1 MTAIPQVHD
10 KVFARGFILTQ
21 HNPAVLSER
30 LIEKPFSKN
39 VNKWTK
45 SFFGPCT
52 LWVDS
57 LLNYA
62 RTRDDRYGVGVMG
75 LCINPFDGLSDNQSI
90 SSALYKALTIS
101 EEKFLDYVDQ
111 LTGAFVIIYREN
123 ADVFVL
129 QDTAATKP
137 IYYHRTDDGIL
148 TATSHISLLQ
158 QIEGLAPDSFA
169 DLVYNDDAY
178 KKDPSRYMPG
188 MITSYRGAL
197 PLTANHA
204 LSVKTGISHR
214 FFPRKALE
222 TRPFDNRV
230 VNEIADIMV
239 TQARMI
245 AALGRPMAL
254 AATGGRDSRVS
265 IATFSGLPNL
275 TYFSFHMPSSGH
287 LSEDV
292 DVARQLAAIEKTR
305 LNVYEL
311 ENYNDKEFRAALKIH
326 SPHSIWPNAALCYIE
341 EFTPDTIHIRSTVS
355 EIGRVFYGN
364 RSAESVSPEG
374 LARIFTRTEFS
385 ANPGVI
391 ETMKNFITI
400 TGFDEAQFFNYNLHD
415 MFYWEHRNSKW
426 QNILCA
432 EAEMATDVF
441 IPFNN
446 RNLLKLFMSVP
457 YPNRQRADIHLAIC
471 DKLKPEFKTVE
482 IV

>member
-1 MTAIPQVHD
+1 MTTIQRIHD
-10 KVFARGFILTQ
+10 RVFARGFVLTQ
-21 HNPAVLSER
+21 LGTAALRER
-30 LIEKPFSKN
+30 LAGKPFSGN
-39 VNKWTK
+39 VNRWTK
-45 SFFGPCT
+45 TFFGPCT

-62 RTRDDRYGVGVMG
+62 STRDNRYGVGVMG

-90 SSALYKALTIS
+90 SMALYEALATS
-101 EEKFLDYVDQ
+101 EERFLDYVDQ
-111 LTGAFVIIYREN
+111 LTGAFVILYREN

-137 IYYHRTDDGIL
+137 VYYHRTNDGIL
-148 TATSHISLLQ
+148 TATSHISLLH
-158 QIEGLAPDSFA
+158 QIDGLAPDPLA
-169 DLVYNDDAY
+169 DLVYSDDAY

-204 LSVKTGISHR
+204 LSVATGRSRR
-214 FFPRKALE
+214 FFPREALE
-222 TRPFDNRV
+222 TRPFDDRV
-230 VNEIADIMV
+230 VNEVADIMV

-245 AALGRPMAL
+245 AALGRPMVL

-265 IATFSGLPNL
+265 AASFSGLPGL
-275 TYFSFHMPSSGH
+275 TYFSFHMPSIGH

-292 DVARQLAAIEKTR
+292 DVAKRLAAIEKTR
-305 LNVYEL
+305 LSVYEL
-311 ENYNDKEFRAALKIH
+311 ERYNDREFRAAFKIH
-326 SPHSIWPNAALCYIE
+326 SPHPIWPNAALCYVE
-341 EFTPDTIHIRSTVS
+341 EFDPDSIHIRSTVS
-355 EIGRVFYGN
+355 EIGRIFYGH
-364 RSAESVSPEG
+364 RSAKAVSPEG
-374 LARIFTRTEFS
+374 LARTFTGTDFS
-385 ANPGVI
+385 RDPNVI
-391 ETMKNFITI
+391 RTMKDFIDLTD
-400 TGFDEAQFFNYNLHD
+400 FDETRFFNYDIHD

-471 DKLKPEFKTVE
+471 DKLKPAFKTVE